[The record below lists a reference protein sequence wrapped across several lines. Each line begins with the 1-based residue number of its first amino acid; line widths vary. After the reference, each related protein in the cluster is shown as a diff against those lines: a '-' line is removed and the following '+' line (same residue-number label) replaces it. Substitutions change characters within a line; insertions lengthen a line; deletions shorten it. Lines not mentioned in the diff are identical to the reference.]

1 MITGYPIEQVL
12 PHAQP
17 MILLDDFIEAGA
29 EHAVCR
35 VNISAQ
41 SPFFDV
47 ASRAVPAYV
56 GIEYMAQTVA
66 AYAGAHKLA
75 AGDSVRLGFLLGCRK
90 YQPIVPAFVEGA
102 ELTVSATKIV
112 MDESG
117 LSVFDCQIL
126 QQGALLVSA
135 KLNVFEPEDYRV
147 WLTE

>member
-1 MITGYPIEQVL
+1 MIKGYPIEQVL
-12 PHAQP
+12 PHTQP
-17 MILLDDFIEAGA
+17 MILLNNFIEAGA
-29 EHAVCR
+29 EHAVCS
-35 VNISAQ
+35 VKISAQ
-41 SPFFDV
+41 SPFFDP

-90 YQPIVPAFVEGA
+90 YQPVVAAFTEGA
-102 ELTVSATKIV
+102 ELTVSATKVV
-112 MDESG
+112 MNESG

-126 QQGALLVSA
+126 QHDAVLVSA

-147 WLTE
+147 WLLE

>member
-17 MILLDDFIEAGA
+17 MILLDEFIEAGA
-29 EHAVCR
+29 EHAVCK
-35 VNISAQ
+35 VNISAD
-41 SPFFDV
+41 SAFFDA
-47 ASRAVPAYV
+47 ASRSVPAYV

-90 YQPIVPAFVEGA
+90 YQPQVPAFAEGA
-102 ELTVSATKIV
+102 ELSISATKVV

-117 LSVFDCQIL
+117 LSVFDCQIA
-126 QQGALLVSA
+126 QRGEVLVNA
-135 KLNVFEPEDYRV
+135 KLNVFEPEDYRI

>member
-1 MITGYPIEQVL
+1 MITGYPIAQVL
-12 PHAQP
+12 PHKQP
-17 MILLDDFIEAGA
+17 MILLDEFIEAGA
-29 EHAVCR
+29 EHAVCK
-35 VNISAQ
+35 VNISAD
-41 SPFFDV
+41 SAFFDSS
-47 ASRAVPAYV
+47 SRTVPAYV

-90 YQPIVPAFVEGA
+90 YQPVVQAFAEGA
-102 ELTVSATKIV
+102 ELSVSASKVV

-117 LSVFDCQIL
+117 LSVFDCKIL
-126 QQGALLVSA
+126 QHGEVLVSA